1 MTNEISNK
9 VKRIINQHLGI
20 DKEKITENASF
31 VDDLGADSLD
41 TIELVM
47 AVEEEFGFEISDSE
61 AEKITT
67 VGDVVRFLEN
77 QSN

>member
-31 VDDLGADSLD
+31 IDDLGADSLD

-47 AVEEEFGFEISDSE
+47 AIEEEFGFEISDSE

-67 VGDVVRFLEN
+67 VGDVVRFLES